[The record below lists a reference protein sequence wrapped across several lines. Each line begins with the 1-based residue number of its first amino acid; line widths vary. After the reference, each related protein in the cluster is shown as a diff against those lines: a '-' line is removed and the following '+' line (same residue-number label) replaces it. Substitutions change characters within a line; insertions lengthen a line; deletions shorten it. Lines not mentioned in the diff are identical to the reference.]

1 LGFFITFIAFQTPA
15 KIIKMKLNLFVFTT
29 VLFVSISFAQE
40 ATKNENT
47 SLSGEFEKLYRIST
61 NYQKYKV
68 IDKEK
73 FLTLKQQVLDSL
85 KTAQN
90 QITKKNNLLK
100 EAQKNIGSTQET
112 LRQTK
117 LELETTLQKK
127 NTISLF
133 GKSLSK
139 TLYSILLWSLI
150 LVLLAGLLYFIFKFT
165 KNNMLTKRA
174 EENLKDI
181 EIEYEQYRKKAL
193 EREQKLRRTLQDEIN
208 KQRNS

>member
-1 LGFFITFIAFQTPA
+1 
-15 KIIKMKLNLFVFTT
+15 MKLNLLVFTA
-29 VLFVSISFAQE
+29 VLFISISFAQE
-40 ATKNENT
+40 ATKNEDT

-61 NYQKYKV
+61 SYQGYKV
-68 IDKEK
+68 IGKEK
-73 FLTLKQQVLDSL
+73 FLILKQQVLDSL
-85 KTAQN
+85 KKAQN

-100 EAQKNIGSTQET
+100 EAQRNISSTQET

-117 LELETTLQKK
+117 LELETSLQKE

-133 GKSLSK
+133 GIPLSK
-139 TLYSILLWSLI
+139 TLYSFLLWSLI
-150 LVLLAGLLYFIFKFT
+150 LILFAGLLYFIFKFT
-165 KNNMLTKRA
+165 KNEILTKRA
-174 EENLKDI
+174 EGNLKDI